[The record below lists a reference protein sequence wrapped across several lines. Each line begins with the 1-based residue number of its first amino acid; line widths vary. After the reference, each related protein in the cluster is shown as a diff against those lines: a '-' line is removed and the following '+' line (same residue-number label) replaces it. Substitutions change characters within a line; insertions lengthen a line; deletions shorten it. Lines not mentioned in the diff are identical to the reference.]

1 MLMARNREVNSTSN
15 DITHDRVPRRRQ
27 ATAETTR
34 KQVDAE
40 QRTSRLVLPR
50 NRLVGR
56 DGEVAA
62 IQQILLQE
70 QVGLLTLT
78 GPGGIG
84 KTRLAMQVAA
94 NLLDHFV
101 DGVHFVPLA
110 PIRDPGQVAAAIA
123 QVLDVRE
130 VPGRTLPES
139 LQQHLRDQ
147 QALLVL
153 DNFEQAMAAATL
165 VSALLAACRCL
176 KILVTSRAPL
186 HLYGEHEYSVPPLAL
201 PDPKQLAS
209 VAADPDAVQAAFA
222 AVQLFCQ
229 RAKAVK
235 PDFALTTGN
244 AVDVARI
251 CIDLDGLPLA
261 IELAAARIKLLSPSA
276 LLARLNQRLALL
288 TGGPQDAPA
297 RQRTLRDE
305 IAWSYNLL
313 APGEQ
318 AIFRCLAVFVGGFT
332 LAAAH
337 AVANA
342 RADLGV
348 DFLDGI
354 TTLLD
359 QSLVKSLDRP
369 DGAARLGMLETIRE
383 YGQEQLEIAGEL
395 ADTRRAFV
403 QYYLALAEAG
413 APALHGAGQAAVL
426 AQLTLEYANLQMA
439 LAWSHTTQGMGQVAL
454 RLASALFDYWLT
466 TGRWHEGRT
475 WLEGALAETTA
486 DQRTELRA
494 GTLSRAG
501 ALAYLQGDYEVAQ
514 RQTEE
519 AVDIARELPAPKVL
533 ALSLLG
539 LGWLALEHQNRVL
552 AITYLEEALA
562 LARALGDRYEISSEL
577 VHLGSAMCEQGDYA
591 KAQLLYEEGLAL
603 FVELGL
609 DFDIADGHYYLGQA
623 ARLQGDYT
631 RAWALFRESLA
642 RWRALGLTQWGWIA
656 ECLDAMAMICIAQKH
671 LVEAGRLAGAAE
683 ALRNLIGTPAASRS
697 RSAFVAD
704 FSTVRSQEDRSRFD
718 QGWAKGN
725 ELSSEEAMDYALSL
739 PAELGA
745 ARLPARTPAGAALT
759 PYPANLTG
767 REVEILRLLAQGLTY
782 AQIAD
787 QLIITRRTVNGHVT
801 SIYSKL
807 GVNGRA
813 AAARSAQEYRLL

>member
-1 MLMARNREVNSTSN
+1 MAPNRGGNATAN
-15 DITHDRVPRRRQ
+15 DIVHNRVPGDRQ
-27 ATAETTR
+27 AGAEAAR
-34 KQVDAE
+34 KQEPGTE
-40 QRTSRLVLPR
+40 QRAGSIVLPR
-50 NRLVGR
+50 NRLIGR

-62 IQQILLQE
+62 IRQIMLQE
-70 QVGLLTLT
+70 HVGLLTLT

-84 KTRLAMQVAA
+84 KTRLAMEVAA
-94 NLLDHFV
+94 NLLDHFAG
-101 DGVHFVPLA
+101 GVYFVALA
-110 PIRDPGQVAAAIA
+110 PIRDPDQVAAAIA
-123 QVLDVRE
+123 QVFDVRD
-130 VPGRTLPES
+130 VPGRTLLES
-139 LQQHLRDQ
+139 LQQHLCDQ

-153 DNFEQAMAAATL
+153 DNFEQVIAAAML
-165 VSALLAACRCL
+165 VSELLAACRRL
-176 KILVTSRAPL
+176 KVLITSRAPL
-186 HLYGEHEYSVPPLAL
+186 HLYGEHEFSVPPLTL
-201 PDPKQLAS
+201 PDLNQLA
-209 VAADPDAVQAAFA
+209 VLAVDPDAGQATYA

-229 RAKAVK
+229 RANAVK
-235 PDFALTTGN
+235 PDFALTSGN

-261 IELAAARIKLLSPSA
+261 IELAAARIKLLSPPA
-276 LLARLNQRLALL
+276 LLARLNQRLTLL

-318 AIFRCLAVFVGGFT
+318 AIFRRLAVFVGGFT
-332 LAAAH
+332 LEAAH

-342 RADLGV
+342 GAGLSV

-359 QSLVKSLDRP
+359 QSLVKALDRP
-369 DGAARLGMLETIRE
+369 GGAARLGLLETIRE
-383 YGQEQLEIAGEL
+383 YAQEQLEAAGEV
-395 ADTRRAFV
+395 ASTRRDFV
-403 QYYLALAEAG
+403 LYYLALAEAS
-413 APALHGAGQAAVL
+413 APALQGSGQAAAL
-426 AQLTLEYANLQMA
+426 AQLTLESTNLQMA
-439 LAWSHTTQGMGQVAL
+439 LAWSHAAQPTGQVAL

-475 WLEGALAETTA
+475 WLNGVLVETTA
-486 DQRTELRA
+486 AERTELRA
-494 GTLSRAG
+494 RTLSRAG
-501 ALAYLQGDYEVAQ
+501 VLAYLQGDYQVAL
-514 RQTEE
+514 RQLEE
-519 AVDIARELPAPKVL
+519 ATDIARELPAPKVL
-533 ALSLLG
+533 TASLLG
-539 LGWLALEHQNRVL
+539 LGWLALERQDHAL
-552 AITYLEEALA
+552 ATAYLEESLA
-562 LARALGDRYEISSEL
+562 TGRALGDKYEISSEL

-591 KAQLLYEEGLAL
+591 QAQLLYEEGLAL
-603 FVELGL
+603 FVELDL

-623 ARLQGDYT
+623 ARLQGDHL

-642 RWRALGLTQWGWIA
+642 RWRALGVTQWGWIA
-656 ECLDAMAMICIAQKH
+656 ECLDGMATICIAQRH

-704 FSTVRSQEDRSRFD
+704 FGAVRLQEDRSRFD
-718 QGWAKGN
+718 LGWAEGR
-725 ELSSEEAMDYALSL
+725 ELSSEQAMNYALSL
-739 PAELGA
+739 PAEFA
-745 ARLPARTPAGAALT
+745 AERLPATKEPGTAAST
-759 PYPANLTG
+759 PYPANLTA

-813 AAARSAQEYRLL
+813 AATRSAQEYHLL